1 MRLGNLFKVFDEVM
15 VVVGYSNE
23 LFNLPFGG
31 GHYPIQDLVGGG
43 GVWLTPTPVKFL
55 VVLYYSSQGFI

>member
-1 MRLGNLFKVFDEVM
+1 MRLGNLCKVFDEVM

-23 LFNLPFGG
+23 LFNLSFGG
-31 GHYPIQDLVGGG
+31 GHYPIQDLVSGG

-55 VVLYYSSQGFI
+55 VVLHYSSQGFI